1 MRWWRSSPLA
11 PRFITSCLLKEPLM
25 NFIDTHLLS
34 LILFFPALAALA
46 MLFLPR
52 DENKLFRWFA
62 FAASIVPLILSIIAW
77 VRFQPNQPGFQ
88 FEETYIWYEAIGSSL
103 HLGVD
108 GISITMVLLTTLL
121 TPLAILASFGIS
133 DRVKAFMILF
143 LFLETGM
150 LGVFMA
156 LDLLIF
162 FVFWEVGLVPMYFII
177 NQWGSENRNYA
188 SLKFIIYTMG
198 GSLGLLLAIQM
209 LGVLFGTYDL
219 VTLYQRWN
227 TLDPSSVLFGMSVF
241 QVKQIAFWAFAIA
254 FAIKVP
260 VWPFHTWLPDA
271 HTEAPTAGS
280 MLLAGVLL
288 KLGAY
293 GFLRLI
299 LPLYPLEAKIF
310 AGALALLATAAI
322 VFGAF
327 ASFGQTDFKRL
338 VAYSSVN
345 HMGFVVLGIAAAG
358 LASGTNDATIALNGA
373 ILQMFNHGLS
383 AAGMFFLVGVIYER
397 THTRNLEELGGLF
410 PLVPIYGG
418 ILIFTSMASLGLP
431 GLNGFISEFLVVRGT
446 WPILTAYT
454 AISMLGLLFTG
465 AYILKGIK
473 KVLHGPLNEHWAHG
487 DPAAVGRGEHKLTDI
502 TTREILIMAP
512 LMLLILSI
520 GIYPAWILDVINKA
534 VVMLF

>member
-1 MRWWRSSPLA
+1 M
-11 PRFITSCLLKEPLM
+11 M
-25 NFIDTHLLS
+25 NFISTHLLS
-34 LILFFPALAALA
+34 TILFFPMLSAVV
-46 MLFLPR
+46 MLFLPKG
-52 DENKLFRWFA
+52 ENKLFRWFA
-62 FAASIVPLILSIIAW
+62 LGASLVPFVLTLVAW
-77 VRFQPNQPGFQ
+77 FQFKSDQPGFQ
-88 FEETYIWYEAIGSSL
+88 FQETYVWYEAIGSSL

-108 GISITMVLLTTLL
+108 GLSLTMVLLTTLL
-121 TPLAILASFGIS
+121 TPLAILASFS
-133 DRVKAFMILF
+133 VTDRVKPYMMLF

-162 FVFWEVGLVPMYFII
+162 FVFWEVGLVPMYFLI
-177 NQWGSENRNYA
+177 NQWGSANKDYA
-188 SLKFIIYTMG
+188 SLKFMIYTMG
-198 GSLGLLLAIQM
+198 GSLGLLLAVQM

-227 TLDPSSVLFGMSVF
+227 SLEPGSILLGMSVHT
-241 QVKQIAFWAFAIA
+241 VKTIAFWAFVIA

-260 VWPFHTWLPDA
+260 LWPFHTWLPDA

-293 GFLRLI
+293 GFLRLV
-299 LPLYPLEAKIF
+299 LPFYPVEAKMF

-322 VFGAF
+322 IFGAF
-327 ASFGQTDFKRL
+327 GSFGQTDFKRL

-345 HMGFVVLGIAAAG
+345 HMGFVVLGIAAA
-358 LASGTNDATIALNGA
+358 AYAIGTQDATIALNGA

-397 THTRNLEELGGLF
+397 THTRNLEEFGGLF
-410 PLVPIYGG
+410 PIVPIYGG

-431 GLNGFISEFLVVRGT
+431 GLNGFVSEFLVVRGAF
-446 WPILTAYT
+446 PVLTAFT

-473 KVLHGPLNEHWAHG
+473 KVLHGPMNEHWAHG
-487 DPAAVGRGEHKLTDI
+487 EHKLTEI
-502 TTREILIMAP
+502 NAREIIVMVP
-512 LMLLILSI
+512 LMALILWI